1 MTATFKDPIPLPG
14 KLSDNNVMIVGL
26 FKKWFFVFVFFVLIY
41 YVFAAELILMTETG
55 NCADAGYVYR

>member
-26 FKKWFFVFVFFVLIY
+26 FKKKNY

-55 NCADAGYVYR
+55 NCADAGCVYRCPE

>member
-26 FKKWFFVFVFFVLIY
+26 FKKWVFVFLIY